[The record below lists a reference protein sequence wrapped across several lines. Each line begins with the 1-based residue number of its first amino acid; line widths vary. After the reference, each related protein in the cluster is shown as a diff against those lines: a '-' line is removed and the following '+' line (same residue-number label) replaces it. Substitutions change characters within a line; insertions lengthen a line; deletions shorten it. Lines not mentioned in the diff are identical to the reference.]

1 MINTPAHKQT
11 SPDKAPGQV
20 VNPLAWLHKTSGQ
33 IVNDVTLA
41 DYIARKE
48 KAYKPKLTFDQWWA
62 QRTGLPE
69 KIREELTI
77 YSDPFVRAIWKEA
90 QENA

>member
-1 MINTPAHKQT
+1 MINIPAHKQT

-20 VNPLAWLHKTSGQ
+20 VCQPVWPHKTSGQ

-48 KAYKPKLTFDQWWA
+48 KAYQPKMSFEQWWSCHA
-62 QRTGLPE
+62 MYLDKYAEQDFRNCWNT
-69 KIREELTI
+69 
-77 YSDPFVRAIWKEA
+77 A
-90 QENA
+90 QENM